1 MKKNVQRLHNSF
13 RAARRALGYLAL
25 LTAFWGLPAACDDWL
40 HEPQPAQTGDN
51 DFFLIGGGAAA
62 IQIVNGAYVPLQWEY
77 GTTYSP
83 EWWIGDVVSDDAL
96 KGGQNIADMWAAYD
110 LENFKTQPNNP
121 ILLDWYQANFLG
133 VARCN
138 YALEK
143 VSDVPPD
150 DAMDEA
156 LRSRLVGEL
165 AFLRALYYFRL
176 VRVFGSV
183 PLVTFSIS
191 SSANWNQPVAP
202 VEAIYARIV
211 ADLEEA
217 NRRLW
222 TRSRTSANPDETG
235 RATKGAAQAFL
246 LKVALY
252 RHDFPTAKAW
262 GDSLLA
268 AAGEYALETDY
279 AANFSILTENGVE
292 SVFEVQYAE
301 EATSDYGGFSPHF
314 GATRGTF
321 STILTRSRS
330 GLVPAYGG
338 GASEGWGFLKPSQ
351 DLYDE
356 YEPGDPR
363 RDATILNLHDTLM
376 SNRVEEIY
384 LGSRYLSR
392 KLAIMDD
399 GLNSLWDGHA
409 TRAPI
414 NVKLMRWADV
424 LLMYAEACVETGDIP
439 AAKEALEAV
448 RARARHMSDDA
459 SVRLPPFP
467 NYTNRKTGRPYAD
480 APDDLR
486 EAIRHERRVELAM
499 ESHRWFDLVRWGV
512 AKQTLDA
519 YKERETPEARA
530 EMATF
535 VAGKHETFPLPQAE
549 IDLNHAM
556 EQNPAWK

>member
-1 MKKNVQRLHNSF
+1 MNTMKP
-13 RAARRALGYLAL
+13 LAL
-25 LTAFWGLPAACDDWL
+25 LTLLAAFWLLPTGCDEWL
-40 HEPQPAQTGDN
+40 HEPQPAQTSDD
-51 DFFLIGGGAAA
+51 DFFLAGGGAAA
-62 IQIVNGAYVPLQWEY
+62 VQIVNGAYVPLQWEY

-96 KGGQNIADMWAAYD
+96 KGGQNLADMWAAYD

-121 ILLDWYQANFLG
+121 ILLDWYQSNFLG

-138 YALEK
+138 YALTK
-143 VSDVPPD
+143 VPGVPPD
-150 DAMDEA
+150 ASMDAA
-156 LRSRLVGEL
+156 LRDRLIGEL
-165 AFLRALYYFRL
+165 RFLRALYYFRL

-183 PLVTFSIS
+183 PLVTFPITS
-191 SSANWNQPVAP
+191 SSAWNQPVAP
-202 VEAIYARIV
+202 VEAIYGQIV

-217 NRRLW
+217 NRLLW
-222 TRSRTSANPDETG
+222 LRSRTYANPDETG
-235 RATKGAAQAFL
+235 RATKGAAQAYL
-246 LKVALY
+246 LKAALY
-252 RHDFPTAKAW
+252 RHDYPTAKAW

-268 AAGEYALETDY
+268 AAGEYALEADY
-279 AANFSILTENGVE
+279 ADNFSILNENGVE
-292 SVFEVQYAE
+292 SVFEIQYAE
-301 EATSDYGGFSPHF
+301 EATSDYGGFTPHF

-330 GLVPAYGG
+330 ELVPRYAG
-338 GASEGWGFLKPSQ
+338 GASTGWGFLKPTQ
-351 DLYDE
+351 DLYDV

-376 SNRVEEIY
+376 TNPEQEIY

-392 KLAIMDD
+392 KLAVMDS
-399 GLNSLWDGHA
+399 GLNALWDGHA

-424 LLMYAEACVETGDIP
+424 LLLYAEACVETGDVP
-439 AAKEALEAV
+439 AAKAALEQV
-448 RARARHMSDDA
+448 RSRARHGSLDPA
-459 SVRLPPFP
+459 SYLPPFP
-467 NYTNRKTGRPYAD
+467 NYANRQTGTPYAD
-480 APDDLR
+480 TPADLR

-499 ESHRWFDLVRWGV
+499 ESHRWFDLVRWGI

-519 YKERETPEARA
+519 YKERETPAARA
-530 EMATF
+530 EMGAF